1 MNKKN
6 NQPSLIECAAQTA
19 FEFADAWVVA
29 AVIFI
34 FALIV
39 LILRI
44 KKRKKKG
51 L

>member
-6 NQPSLIECAAQTA
+6 NQPSLIEYAFNIA
-19 FEFADAWVVA
+19 FELADAWVVA
-29 AVIFI
+29 AVIFV
-34 FALIV
+34 FVLIL